1 MIKEKDEILV
11 EFNNL
16 YDSDLATR
24 HRGNFFSQV
33 TLSIASIISSPLL
46 EHHRKLVEQPVK
58 VLDKPP
64 LPTMEEFIKGNYQ
77 PFDFEGVIQRH
88 TNEFVARWSAINIW
102 RNYEHYMN
110 EIIQHCTIKI
120 EESQT
125 SKEDPGKPAK
135 DKLTHKQQ
143 ILLLHSIGFFD
154 LEIFKYLN
162 ETQKGVLVSHIVN
175 RDEKN
180 SEDNIRYVK
189 GKRAS
194 EETKGIFTK
203 ANLKTVNEL
212 LEKVGLKQYKDS

>member
-1 MIKEKDEILV
+1 
-11 EFNNL
+11 
-16 YDSDLATR
+16 
-24 HRGNFFSQV
+24 
-33 TLSIASIISSPLL
+33 
-46 EHHRKLVEQPVK
+46 
-58 VLDKPP
+58 
-64 LPTMEEFIKGNYQ
+64 
-77 PFDFEGVIQRH
+77 
-88 TNEFVARWSAINIW
+88 
-102 RNYEHYMN
+102 MN